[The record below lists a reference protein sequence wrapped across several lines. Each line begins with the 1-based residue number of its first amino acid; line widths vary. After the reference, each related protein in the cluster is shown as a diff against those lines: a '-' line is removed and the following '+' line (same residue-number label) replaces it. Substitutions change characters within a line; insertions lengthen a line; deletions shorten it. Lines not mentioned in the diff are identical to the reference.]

1 MEIIRGTTPTLI
13 FTFSE
18 IEATDINQC
27 YMMIKQRGQT
37 IVEKTFADSVILED
51 GGLSFTLAQADT
63 LSLCANESAKVMLD
77 WKTTGGVRG
86 RSNIYDCAV
95 KVAGKENEY

>member
-18 IEATDINQC
+18 IEPSDISVC
-27 YMMIKQRGQT
+27 YMLIKQKGQT
-37 IVEKTFADSVILED
+37 IIEKQLSD
-51 GGLSFTLAQADT
+51 GVVDENGLSFTLTQTDT
-63 LSLCANESAKVMLD
+63 LALSTTIPAQVLLD
-77 WKTTGGVRG
+77 WKTAEGVRG

-95 KVAGKENEY
+95 KVAGKDNEY

>member
-18 IEATDINQC
+18 IEPSDISVC
-27 YMMIKQRGQT
+27 YMLIKQRGQT
-37 IVEKTFADSVILED
+37 IIEKTLSD
-51 GGLSFTLAQADT
+51 GVVDENGLSFTLTQTDT
-63 LSLCANESAKVMLD
+63 LALSTTNSAQVLLD
-77 WKTTGGVRG
+77 WKTAGGVRG

-95 KVAGKENEY
+95 KVAGKDNEY